1 EIPCFITGSEIK
13 ELWRPPDVGIIKI
26 NFDASFIKEKGLATT
41 AVLARNYKGDVIGA
55 ETYLFENISDPFVAE
70 ARACERALI
79 FARNMRFQRLVVEG
93 DSLTVIKTVRRNE
106 VDKSIIRPI
115 ICHIKQM
122 SSFFTEITYSFVHRA
137 VNEAAHVLAMEGRRR
152 GVVGVGLPMYRS
164 WFGWWCGRI
173 GQTGN
178 RGL

>member
-1 EIPCFITGSEIK
+1 EIPCFIAGSEIK

-93 DSLTVIKTVRRNE
+93 DSLTVIKTIRRDE
-106 VDKSIIRPI
+106 ADKLIIKPI

-152 GVVGVGLPMYRS
+152 GG
-164 WFGWWCGRI
+164 CGS
-173 GQTGN
+173 
-178 RGL
+178 